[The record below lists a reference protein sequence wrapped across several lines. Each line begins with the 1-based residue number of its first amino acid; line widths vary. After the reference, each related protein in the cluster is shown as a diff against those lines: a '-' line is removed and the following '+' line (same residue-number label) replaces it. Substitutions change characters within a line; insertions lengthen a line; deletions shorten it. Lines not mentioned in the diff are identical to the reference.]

1 MEATSPWEDQIEPT
15 QTIEEF
21 VKIIKQRR
29 KAMKLSQ
36 SDLAGLCGLT
46 KEGLSRIERGDAEPK
61 LGTVLKLVKLLSGN
75 IAVKWVS

>member
-1 MEATSPWEDQIEPT
+1 
-15 QTIEEF
+15 
-21 VKIIKQRR
+21 
-29 KAMKLSQ
+29 MKLSQ

-75 IAVKWVS
+75 IEVKWK